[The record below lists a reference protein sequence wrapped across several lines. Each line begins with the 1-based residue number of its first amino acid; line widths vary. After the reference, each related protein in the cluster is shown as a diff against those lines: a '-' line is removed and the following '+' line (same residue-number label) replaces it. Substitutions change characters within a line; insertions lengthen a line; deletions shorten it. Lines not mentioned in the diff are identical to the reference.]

1 MKIYKKCGIV
11 FWITGISGSGKTTL
25 SKKIY
30 LFIKKK
36 YGPTIILSGDNL
48 RKIFKLNKY
57 DKNYRMQVAKQ
68 YTKLLRLIIANKV
81 NVLFSTVGLFHE
93 LHRYNRAHLK
103 NYIEIF
109 IDANFKK
116 TETRKQKFFYKKK
129 TNNVWGRDIEPEYPK
144 NPHIILKNNFQ
155 KTKKNLSIELVKKI
169 NNLRFKFI

>member
-1 MKIYKKCGIV
+1 MKIRKKYGIV
-11 FWITGISGSGKTTL
+11 FWITGISGSGKSTL
-25 SKKIY
+25 SREIYPFVKKN
-30 LFIKKK
+30 F
-36 YGPTIILSGDNL
+36 GPTIILSGDNL
-48 RKIFKLNKY
+48 RRIFKLNKY
-57 DKNYRMQVAKQ
+57 DKNYRMQVGRQ

-129 TNNVWGRDIEPEYPK
+129 TNNVWGRDIKPEYPK